1 MKKTVR
7 IGITLG
13 DVNGI
18 GPEVALKAAYGHRWP
33 PNLQLILIG
42 SEAILRQQRRAYR
55 LPMPSPWTD
64 NPPRPAGTPPKE
76 GISFLFPSSGGVAEG
91 RGGSSNTVVYWD
103 PTPKEQ
109 PAWAPGKIRV
119 SASRAAAGWIRAA
132 VDACLDGS
140 LDGMVTGPI
149 CKEGFHRAGMPVPG
163 HTELLARM
171 TRTKKFAMMLFG
183 GPLKVILVTRHVPL
197 SKVAGRLTKNSVVGA
212 IALAGDALP
221 WFGCKRR
228 RIGVCGLNPHAGEGG
243 DIGREEITRIE
254 PAIQACRKM
263 GYDVRG
269 PIPAD
274 VVFYQA
280 VHGQFEAVVAMYHDQ
295 GLGPLKTLEFDG
307 GVNVTLGLP
316 IVRTSP
322 DHGTA
327 FDIAGRGIAR
337 PSSMVEAIRW
347 AARLA
352 ARNNPWKP

>member
-1 MKKTVR
+1 M
-7 IGITLG
+7 
-13 DVNGI
+13 
-18 GPEVALKAAYGHRWP
+18 
-33 PNLQLILIG
+33 
-42 SEAILRQQRRAYR
+42 
-55 LPMPSPWTD
+55 
-64 NPPRPAGTPPKE
+64 
-76 GISFLFPSSGGVAEG
+76 AEG
-91 RGGSSNTVVYWD
+91 RGGFSKSVVYWD
-103 PTPKEQ
+103 PTPRAQ
-109 PAWAPGKIRV
+109 PAWTPGKVRV
-119 SASRAAAGWIRAA
+119 PASLAAAGWIQAA

-140 LDGMVTGPI
+140 LDGMVTAPI
-149 CKEGFHRAGMPVPG
+149 CKEGFHQAGIRVPG

-171 TRTKKFAMMLFG
+171 TGTKKFAMMLFG

-197 SKVAGRLTKNSVVGA
+197 SKVAGTLTKQKIIEA
-212 IALAGDALP
+212 ITLAGDALP

-243 DIGREEITRIE
+243 DIGREEITLIG
-254 PAIQACRKM
+254 PAIKACRKL
-263 GYDVRG
+263 GYDVHG

-280 VHGQFEAVVAMYHDQ
+280 VHGRFEAVVAMYHDQ

-327 FDIAGRGIAR
+327 FDIAGQGMAR
-337 PSSMVEAIRW
+337 PSSMIEAIRW

-352 ARNNPWKP
+352 ARKNPWEP